1 MNNLEF
7 KYPLNIFYL
16 VIPVLVLCILILG
29 SMKKEKIMKRIKLQ
43 DESRFKL
50 IRSILIISGL
60 GFLVLSLMGPQ
71 IFKGVSEVESRGLDI
86 YVLIDTSKSMLVE
99 DVKPSRI
106 SRAVKITE
114 KILDNLHGDRIGFI
128 PFSSSAYV
136 QMPLTDDYSMAKMF
150 LNVVDTDLISGGG
163 SNIGNAM
170 KLAQEA
176 FNETSAESKV
186 ILILSDGEDHNS
198 KSVEVLKRVKDEKL
212 KVFTVGIGT
221 EKGGLI
227 PIYDPESG
235 KKIGYKKDR
244 NGETIISKLDSI
256 SLKNIASEGNGTYY
270 RSTVEGDEIDSL
282 LKEITKLERSTF
294 KSRKIKN
301 YRQIYQYF
309 LGLGLLFFI
318 FAYILPERRNV
329 K

>member
-16 VIPVLVLCILILG
+16 VIPVLVLFILILG
-29 SMKKEKIMKRIKLQ
+29 SRKKEKIMKMIKLQ
-43 DESRFKL
+43 DESRYKL
-50 IRSILIISGL
+50 LRKILIVL
-60 GFLVLSLMGPQ
+60 GMGIMVLSLMGPQ
-71 IFKGVSEVESRGLDI
+71 TFKGVSEVEGRGLDI

-106 SRAVKITE
+106 SRAVNITE

-163 SNIGNAM
+163 SNIGNAV
-170 KLAQEA
+170 KLAQKS
-176 FNETSAESKV
+176 FNETSAGSKV
-186 ILILSDGEDHNS
+186 IIILSDGEDHNS
-198 KSVEVLKRVKDEKL
+198 KSAEVVKNLKDDKL
-212 KVFTVGIGT
+212 KLFPLGIGT

-227 PIYDPESG
+227 PVYDPQSG
-235 KKIGYKKDR
+235 KKTGYKKDG
-244 NGETIISKLDSI
+244 NGQTIVSKLDSVSLRNI
-256 SLKNIASEGNGTYY
+256 SSEGNGTYY
-270 RSTVEGDEIDSL
+270 ESTVKGDEIDSL
-282 LKEITKLERSTF
+282 LKEIIKLERSSF
-294 KSRKIKN
+294 KSKKVKD
-301 YRQIYQYF
+301 YRQMYQYF
-309 LGLGLLFFI
+309 LGLGLLLFI